1 MENFIEALER
11 FVVSE
16 IRASGEPADYNHDA
30 VEILDARNHLFRK
43 RENCATDEENN
54 IYALREFFRIDD
66 DTLDFVPDRGRMR
79 SIARNWFWN

>member
-1 MENFIEALER
+1 MKDFIEALER

-16 IRASGEPADYNHDA
+16 IRTSGEPADYNHDA

-43 RENCATDEENN
+43 LENRATDEENN

-66 DTLDFVPDRGRMR
+66 ETMDFTPDRGRMR
-79 SIARNWFWN
+79 SIARNWF

>member
-1 MENFIEALER
+1 MENFIDALER
-11 FVVSE
+11 FVVAE

-43 RENCATDEENN
+43 RENCTTDEEQN

-66 DTLDFVPDRGRMR
+66 ETLDFVPDRGRMR
-79 SIARNWFWN
+79 SVARNFF